1 MAAAERSFA
10 KGEIVIPEGTEVDPL
25 AAEALA
31 QAIRAATCLIDFD
44 TVMIDGSFPGT
55 IRADVVARTRHHLA
69 AQPLPG
75 VTLPDLR
82 EGTVGSD
89 ARALGAASLPL
100 SDRFLVDRDAFL
112 KG

>member
-1 MAAAERSFA
+1 M
-10 KGEIVIPEGTEVDPL
+10 
-25 AAEALA
+25 
-31 QAIRAATCLIDFD
+31 IDFD
-44 TVMIDGSFPGT
+44 TVMIDGSFPET
-55 IRADVVARTRHHLA
+55 IRADVVARTRRYLA
-69 AQPLPG
+69 AQPMPG

>member
-1 MAAAERSFA
+1 M
-10 KGEIVIPEGTEVDPL
+10 
-25 AAEALA
+25 
-31 QAIRAATCLIDFD
+31 
-44 TVMIDGSFPGT
+44 
-55 IRADVVARTRHHLA
+55 ARTRRYLA

>member
-1 MAAAERSFA
+1 M
-10 KGEIVIPEGTEVDPL
+10 
-25 AAEALA
+25 
-31 QAIRAATCLIDFD
+31 IDFD
-44 TVMIDGSFPGT
+44 TVMIDGSFPET
-55 IRADVVARTRHHLA
+55 IRADLVARTRRHLA

-75 VTLPDLR
+75 VTLPALR

-89 ARALGAASLPL
+89 ARVLGAASLPL